1 MKKKLSF
8 ILLIAIIFL
17 LTSCDLQTNAVV
29 KVNGETV
36 TQEEVDYFKGKLKA
50 EVLNSY
56 MEKYSVEYTE
66 DFWETEFDGLTPQEV
81 LDEMALEESIMAKIQ
96 FVLMREEGIYDD
108 ISFEAL
114 RQKAESFNAENE
126 NKEGVVGIKSIQM
139 SQFYTYYLQNG
150 KMELQNIYSEGKLAP
165 TEEEIKE
172 KTDELMAQVDSSD
185 VSEQNYEDLAK
196 SKLKTE
202 KYEEYIL
209 QIREN
214 AVIEKVVQK

>member
-1 MKKKLSF
+1 MLF
-8 ILLIAIIFL
+8 IVIVFS
-17 LTSCDLQTNAVV
+17 LTSCDLKTNAVV
-29 KVNGETV
+29 KVNGEAV

-50 EVLNSY
+50 EVLNNY
-56 MEKYSVEYTE
+56 IEKYSVEYTE
-66 DFWETEFDGLTPQEV
+66 DFWETEFEGLTPQEV

-114 RQKAESFNAENE
+114 RQKAETFNAENE
-126 NKEGVVGIKSIQM
+126 NKEGVVGIKSIQL

-150 KMELQNIYSEGKLAP
+150 KMELQNIYSEGKLVP

-172 KTDELMAQVDSSD
+172 KTDELMAQVNSSD
-185 VSEQNYEDLAK
+185 VSEQDYEDLAK

-214 AVIEKVVQK
+214 SVIEKVVQK

>member
-1 MKKKLSF
+1 M
-8 ILLIAIIFL
+8 
-17 LTSCDLQTNAVV
+17 QTNAVV